1 MLVVRVVGRP
11 RFVAVCELGIVR
23 KTRGSFAVDLLQWIF
38 CSGSFTVDLLQKSK
52 NHAVL
57 GGAGH
62 HDQLDN
68 IFGRLWTIKKRLV
81 RKITEQSE

>member
-38 CSGSFTVDLLQKSK
+38 YSGSFTEK
-52 NHAVL
+52 
-57 GGAGH
+57 
-62 HDQLDN
+62 
-68 IFGRLWTIKKRLV
+68 
-81 RKITEQSE
+81 